1 MKAEPSLRPQLQFLR
16 PHTRIRF
23 RACEAQGLG
32 LRLVAMK
39 HTLSFAS
46 FVAAVLLV
54 STSFAAPIPG
64 TASSKLVSP
73 EIGLY
78 RSPNGFT
85 IAAGKSGWSLASP
98 PKDSKHIA
106 AVYAPRESTS
116 VAQQMKA
123 DLLAKGDI
131 VKGAA
136 KPEMKEESKAALTV
150 RVDNLKKDTTL
161 DKYVQRWM
169 KEYPRY
175 GFDVLGSGAFS
186 QAKQR
191 GYVLDLVNRDQ
202 KKQLRQVVFLKDRKA
217 VILTCRDKQASFKDT
232 LKSCNEIIRNFTWTM

>member
-1 MKAEPSLRPQLQFLR
+1 MKNIVFILV
-16 PHTRIRF
+16 
-23 RACEAQGLG
+23 GL
-32 LRLVAMK
+32 
-39 HTLSFAS
+39 FA
-46 FVAAVLLV
+46 

-85 IAAGKSGWSLASP
+85 IAAGKSGWTLTSP
-98 PKDSKHIA
+98 PKDSKHVA
-106 AVYAPRESTS
+106 AMYLPREATS

-123 DLLAKGDI
+123 DLQAKGDV
-131 VKGAA
+131 VKTTRQPASQ
-136 KPEMKEESKAALTV
+136 ESKAALTV
-150 RVDNLKKDTTL
+150 RVDELKKETTL

-175 GFDVLGSGAFS
+175 GFDVLGSAAFT
-186 QAKQR
+186 QNKQR

-202 KKQLRQVVFLKDRKA
+202 KKQLRQVVFVKDKKA
-217 VILTCRDKQASFKDT
+217 VILTCRDQQATFKDS